1 MAENT
6 ILGRVQLKYDTLANW
21 NSSTF
26 TLKRGE
32 VAIAEIPSGTANSG
46 LTPPA
51 MGIKVGDGSHR
62 FSELPWIQAV
72 AGDVY
77 AWAKGV
83 NKPSY
88 AASEITGLDTYI
100 TTVAGDGKEYR
111 LVKGITSTDLN
122 TYYLEHKGS
131 GDSTWT
137 RDTTYTIN
145 LESMDTRL
153 STLENWA
160 DTQYS
165 LATQINTLISSALAT
180 LNLSDSA
187 VSHQFVTQVTQ
198 TNGKI
203 AVSRSTLGADDITSG
218 TLGVQRGGTGLSTI
232 PANSVIVGNGTS
244 TPTTKSVAT
253 SIGSDNDVLVT
264 AGGIK
269 NYVTNAVAG
278 IANAMHFIG
287 FTTDELSEEF
297 IGAPTITGKTYTTP
311 VAGDVVISGNSE
323 WVYTGS
329 GWQEL
334 GTEGDYAVKGSITK
348 SDLANALKSE
358 IEGKLDSSTASS
370 TYVAKNGTDRLMT
383 AAEGTKLAGI
393 ETGAEVNVIES
404 ITLNGVAQTI
414 TDKNVALTI
423 DLSSAGQVNGARVPN
438 TTGDGYESVTLD
450 VSTKNLE
457 LARMAKTGDVA
468 DLVQTSGT
476 VLVLNCG
483 SATTVIN

>member
-1 MAENT
+1 MENARY
-6 ILGRVQLKYDTLANW
+6 GRFLLC
-21 NSSTF
+21 
-26 TLKRGE
+26 
-32 VAIAEIPSGTANSG
+32 
-46 LTPPA
+46 
-51 MGIKVGDGSHR
+51 
-62 FSELPWIQAV
+62 
-72 AGDVY
+72 
-77 AWAKGV
+77 
-83 NKPSY
+83 
-88 AASEITGLDTYI
+88 
-100 TTVAGDGKEYR
+100 
-111 LVKGITSTDLN
+111 
-122 TYYLEHKGS
+122 
-131 GDSTWT
+131 
-137 RDTTYTIN
+137 
-145 LESMDTRL
+145 
-153 STLENWA
+153 
-160 DTQYS
+160 
-165 LATQINTLISSALAT
+165 
-180 LNLSDSA
+180 
-187 VSHQFVTQVTQ
+187 
-198 TNGKI
+198 
-203 AVSRSTLGADDITSG
+203 
-218 TLGVQRGGTGLSTI
+218 
-232 PANSVIVGNGTS
+232 
-244 TPTTKSVAT
+244 
-253 SIGSDNDVLVT
+253 
-264 AGGIK
+264 
-269 NYVTNAVAG
+269 
-278 IANAMHFIG
+278 
-287 FTTDELSEEF
+287 
-297 IGAPTITGKTYTTP
+297 
-311 VAGDVVISGNSE
+311 VISGNSE